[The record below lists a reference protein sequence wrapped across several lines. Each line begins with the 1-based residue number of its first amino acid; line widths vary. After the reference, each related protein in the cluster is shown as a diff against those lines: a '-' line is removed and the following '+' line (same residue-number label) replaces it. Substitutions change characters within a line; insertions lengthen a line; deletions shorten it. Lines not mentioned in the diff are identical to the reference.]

1 MHYVI
6 ELGVVAISFGF
17 AVGVMSC
24 RVVSCG
30 ILFFNGPSNGEVV
43 CRPGRA
49 THLLCTV
56 QRNQATTAT
65 ARMHWLAIGW
75 LCTMLLWVADATL
88 AKTFCGH
95 SRTGSCCTGTGRE
108 ESKKNISAGFCL
120 SSAVGADMRLLR
132 VGDVCRAW
140 HLRWRMQA
148 IAHGGGGAMFPWLV
162 LCYVCKYVHTDSLSI
177 SLGALFLL
185 CVHVS
190 QQRKMSPPYIAVLQS
205 VGHHENNP
213 TGLPRCHLVDKK
225 LLDMFIHG

>member
-148 IAHGGGGAMFPWLV
+148 IAHGGGGPCSLGWF
-162 LCYVCKYVHTDSLSI
+162 YVTSVSMYIPIPCPSLWGPFFCCVSMCLSREKCRLLTLPFCRVSGITKTTRQDSLDATSWT
-177 SLGALFLL
+177 
-185 CVHVS
+185 
-190 QQRKMSPPYIAVLQS
+190 KNY
-205 VGHHENNP
+205 
-213 TGLPRCHLVDKK
+213 
-225 LLDMFIHG
+225 